1 MSETAKTTKTAK
13 DLETL
18 NIRLARNFLA
28 RQVEI
33 EELQISL
40 EKLRKKQKA
49 DLAKNPF
56 LGNMIGVIRKAS
68 STDEAA
74 EARKKKRKAEDVHME
89 EEPAPKVAT
98 STAKERI
105 TRRLNEKKPDQIA
118 AEKSE
123 YTAKLRDHAQDK
135 F

>member
-1 MSETAKTTKTAK
+1 MSANTTTSKTAK

-18 NIRLARNFLA
+18 NIRLAKNFLA

-33 EELQISL
+33 EELQNQL
-40 EKLRKKQKA
+40 ERLRKKQKA

-68 STDEAA
+68 STEEATA
-74 EARKKKRKAEDVHME
+74 ERKKKRKAEDVHME
-89 EEPAPKVAT
+89 EEPAPKVAS

>member
-1 MSETAKTTKTAK
+1 MSTSAKPSKISK

-18 NIRLARNFLA
+18 NLRLAKNFLA

-33 EELQISL
+33 EELQNQI

-68 STDEAA
+68 STDEAV
-74 EARKKKRKAEDVHME
+74 EAKKRKRTEDVQME
-89 EEPAPKVAT
+89 EEPAPKVAGP
-98 STAKERI
+98 SAKERI
-105 TRRLNEKKPDQIA
+105 AKRIAQKRPDQDA
-118 AEKSE
+118 AEKQE